1 MVGTAVNVSG
11 VSKTF
16 RIYHDRNQSLKA
28 TVLKGGRAKYEEFKA
43 LDDVTFEVPE
53 GGTFGLLGRNG
64 SGKSTLLKCIA
75 GILTPNAGTITTRGR
90 IAAMLEVG
98 SGFHPEL
105 TGRENVYLN
114 GSILGMSKQQIDA
127 RFDSI
132 VDFSGIEK
140 FIDQPVKNYSS
151 GMYVRLGFAVSIH
164 TEPDVLLVDEVLAV
178 GDMDFQAKCREKFA
192 DFKASGRTVVVVS
205 HGLEQMR
212 TFCDEA
218 AWLSHGEL
226 QAVGVARD
234 IIDEYSNREHGAV
247 EVEQGGTRFGTGEA
261 QITKM
266 ELLSDDRGDTR
277 SFRTGDRAVIR
288 LHYKADERIPRP
300 VFGASID
307 HVEGVFVW
315 GNHGLDGGFVP
326 ESIGPG
332 TGSIDIEIPRI
343 TMRPGAFQLSASI
356 QDYDC
361 VQTIDAWQRAVT
373 FNVGPGTPFESGGL
387 MTLDSKFG
395 GHVVDNGEV
404 SGPPEP
410 QYAERRAD
418 DAV

>member
-1 MVGTAVNVSG
+1 MAGTAVDVSG

-75 GILTPNAGTITTRGR
+75 GILSPNTGTITTRGR

-114 GSILGMSKQQIDA
+114 GSILGMSKQQIDN

-178 GDMDFQAKCREKFA
+178 GDMDFQAKCRAKFA

-205 HGLEQMR
+205 HGLEGMR
-212 TFCDEA
+212 EFCDRA
-218 AWLSHGEL
+218 AWLEQGVLQEVGPATAIIDKYRDSGNVTEIIEGGGQRHGSGEL
-226 QAVGVARD
+226 YIDTIELVG
-234 IIDEYSNREHGAV
+234 ESGAV
-247 EVEQGGTRFGTGEA
+247 DNEIRTGESPTIRLNFEARRPVERPNFKIAIETLEGVRIWSTSCKQLGWQPDSVQVGQGSMDFHLDRLALAPGEYVVNAEVWRDESTTPVDSLTGSFRFGVHA
-261 QITKM
+261 
-266 ELLSDDRGDTR
+266 
-277 SFRTGDRAVIR
+277 
-288 LHYKADERIPRP
+288 
-300 VFGASID
+300 
-307 HVEGVFVW
+307 
-315 GNHGLDGGFVP
+315 
-326 ESIGPG
+326 
-332 TGSIDIEIPRI
+332 
-343 TMRPGAFQLSASI
+343 
-356 QDYDC
+356 
-361 VQTIDAWQRAVT
+361 
-373 FNVGPGTPFESGGL
+373 GTPFALEGVL
-387 MTLDSKFG
+387 AM
-395 GHVVDNGEV
+395 
-404 SGPPEP
+404 
-410 QYAERRAD
+410 
-418 DAV
+418 DARIVAKLPGQ